1 MAVGISKGDFESFST
16 TCLHAKRSNKKGRTP
31 KTPQREKSE
40 VLCLFAETK
49 STCPQKSSSVSDTL
63 SMKSQTQ
70 VDSPSRAV
78 DSALDLAK

>member
-1 MAVGISKGDFESFST
+1 
-16 TCLHAKRSNKKGRTP
+16 
-31 KTPQREKSE
+31 

-49 STCPQKSSSVSDTL
+49 STCLQKSSSVSDTL